1 MAQFSYR
8 AKSGP
13 QDVVSGLIEAD
24 TIAEAVTRLTNSGQI
39 PLEVKPSEKL
49 ITNLPANSKNAVS
62 ENKISQAA
70 LYQFTRQLADLLD
83 AGIPLAR
90 CMELLSR
97 QRQFPHLVEVIEAMT
112 VLLHQGGSLSF
123 ALAKYPKIFS
133 PLYIHTVKAAES
145 SGQLPLVLNRLAQ
158 FLEADIQMQSRVKS
172 SLLYPAI
179 IFLVGLLTLFVL
191 LSFVLPRLT
200 LMFEDFDAQLPLA
213 TRIVVAVSQIFAH
226 FWWLMAAVITAGIF
240 WARSYLNTAKGKTRL
255 DGISLKIPLLK
266 SFIEN
271 TQLSRFSRTL
281 GMLIESGVPIVTA
294 LESVTMVIDNSVL
307 QEEIKRMAIRVK
319 SGMSLTQSIKA
330 SALFPEMAVDLIA
343 VGQESGKLEKG
354 LYKLAANCERS
365 SQDLAQ
371 AFVTI
376 LGPAVLVV
384 VVGMVGFMV
393 VAMLLPMFQMNMII
407 N

>member
-1 MAQFSYR
+1 MPQFLYK

-13 QDVVSGLIEAD
+13 QDVTTGIIEAD
-24 TIAEAVTRLTNSGQI
+24 TITEAVTKLTNAGKI
-39 PLEVKPSEKL
+39 PIDVKLYMKIVLPS
-49 ITNLPANSKNAVS
+49 NDKNTES
-62 ENKISQAA
+62 NTKISQIA
-70 LYQFTRQLADLLD
+70 LFQFTRQLADLLE

-97 QRQFPHLVEVIEAMT
+97 QRQFPVMVEIIESMT
-112 VLLHQGGSLSF
+112 VLLQQGGSLSL
-123 ALAKYPKIFS
+123 ALSKYPKIFS
-133 PLYIHTVKAAES
+133 PLYIHTVKAAEA

-158 FLEADIQMQSRVKS
+158 FLESDMQMQSKAKS

-200 LMFEDFDAQLPLA
+200 LMFEDFDAQLPLP
-213 TRIVVAVSQIFAH
+213 TRIVVAISQVFAQ
-226 FWWLMAAVITAGIF
+226 FWWLMAAVIVGAFYWT
-240 WARSYLNTAKGKTRL
+240 RSFLNTAKGKAWFDAAL
-255 DGISLKIPLLK
+255 LKVPLLK
-266 SFIEN
+266 SFIED
-271 TQLSRFSRTL
+271 TQLSRFARTL
-281 GMLIESGVPIVTA
+281 GMLLESGVPIVTA
-294 LESVTMVIDNSVL
+294 LESVTMVVDNLAL
-307 QEEIKRMAIRVK
+307 QEEVKKMALRVK
-319 SGMSLTQSIKA
+319 SGMSLTQAIKA

-354 LYKLAANCERS
+354 LYKLATNCERT
-365 SQDLAQ
+365 SQELAQ
-371 AFVTI
+371 TFVTI

-384 VVGMVGFMV
+384 VVGIVGFMI

>member
-1 MAQFSYR
+1 MPQFSYI

-13 QDVVSGLIEAD
+13 KNVINGLIEAD
-24 TIAEAVTRLTNSGQI
+24 TIAEAVSKLTNAGQM
-39 PLEVKPSEKL
+39 PVEVKPYEKPKIAAQALNKNFGSEIK
-49 ITNLPANSKNAVS
+49 VS
-62 ENKISQAA
+62 QVA
-70 LYQFTRQLADLLD
+70 LFQFTRQLADLLE
-83 AGIPLAR
+83 AGVPLAR

-97 QRQFPHLVEVIEAMT
+97 QRQFPLMVEIIESMT
-112 VLLHQGGSLSF
+112 VLLQQGGSLSF
-123 ALAKYPKIFS
+123 ALAKYPKVFS
-133 PLYIHTVKAAES
+133 PLYIHTVKAAEG
-145 SGQLPLVLNRLAQ
+145 SGQVPLVLNRLAQ
-158 FLEADIQMQSRVKS
+158 FLETDMQMQSKVKS
-172 SLLYPAI
+172 SLLYPMI

-213 TRIVVAVSQIFAH
+213 TRIVVAVSQVFAQ
-226 FWWLMAAVITAGIF
+226 FWWLMAGVIIGAVF
-240 WARSYLNTAKGKTRL
+240 WARSYLKTAKGKASI
-255 DGISLKIPLLK
+255 DGIALKIPLLK

-281 GMLIESGVPIVTA
+281 GMLLESGVPIVTA
-294 LESVTMVIDNSVL
+294 LESVTLVVDNSAL
-307 QEEIKRMAIRVK
+307 QEEVKKIAFRVK
-319 SGMSLTQSIKA
+319 AGMSLTQAIKA

-371 AFVTI
+371 TFVTI
-376 LGPAVLVV
+376 LGPAVLVL
-384 VVGMVGFMV
+384 VVGIVGFMII
-393 VAMLLPMFQMNMII
+393 AMLLPMFQMNMII

>member
-1 MAQFSYR
+1 MAQFSFK

-13 QDVVSGLIEAD
+13 KEVTSGLIEAD
-24 TIAEAVTRLTNSGQI
+24 TIAEAVFKLTNSGQI
-39 PLEVKPSEKL
+39 PVDIKPYEKL
-49 ITNLPANSKNAVS
+49 TASPSPFDKNAKP
-62 ENKISQAA
+62 ENKVSQAA
-70 LYQFTRQLADLLD
+70 LYQFTRQLADLLE

-97 QRQFPHLVEVIEAMT
+97 QRQFPQMVENIEAMT
-112 VLLHQGGSLSF
+112 LLLKQGGSLSF
-123 ALAKYPKIFS
+123 ALAKYPKIFT
-133 PLYIHTVKAAES
+133 PLYIHTVKAAET
-145 SGQLPLVLNRLAQ
+145 SGQLPLVLNRLAE
-158 FLEADIQMQSRVKS
+158 FLESDMQMQSKVKS
-172 SLLYPAI
+172 SLLYPGI
-179 IFLVGLLTLFVL
+179 ILVVGLLTLFVL

-200 LMFEDFDAQLPLA
+200 LMFEDFDAQLPLI
-213 TRIVVAVSQIFAH
+213 TRIVVAVSQVFAH
-226 FWWLMAAVITAGIF
+226 FWWLMAAVIAAGVY
-240 WARSYLNTAKGKTRL
+240 WARSYLNTSKGKAWF
-255 DGISLKIPLLK
+255 DGFLLKIPYLK

-294 LESVTMVIDNSVL
+294 LESVTLVVDNSAL
-307 QEEIKRMAIRVK
+307 QEEVRKMTIKVR
-319 SGMSLTQSIKA
+319 SGMSLTQAIKA

-365 SQDLAQ
+365 SQDMSH

-376 LGPAVLVV
+376 LGPAVLVM
-384 VVGMVGFMV
+384 VVGLVGFMI

>member
-1 MAQFSYR
+1 MAQFSYK

-13 QDVVSGLIEAD
+13 KNLTSGLIEAD
-24 TIAEAVTRLTNSGQI
+24 TVAEAVFKLTNAGKI
-39 PLEVKPSEKL
+39 PVDVKPYEKVSASSL
-49 ITNLPANSKNAVS
+49 SIDRNSRP
-62 ENKISQAA
+62 ENKVSQEA
-70 LYQFTRQLADLLD
+70 LYQFTRQLADLME

-97 QRQFPHLVEVIEAMT
+97 QRQFPQMVENIEAMT
-112 VLLHQGGSLSF
+112 VLLKQGGSLSF
-123 ALAKYPKIFS
+123 ALSKYPRIFS
-133 PLYIHTVKAAES
+133 PLYIHTVKAAEA

-158 FLEADIQMQSRVKS
+158 FLDSDMKLQSNVKS

-179 IFLVGLLTLFVL
+179 ILVVGILTLFVL
-191 LSFVLPRLT
+191 LSFVLPKLT
-200 LMFEDFDAQLPLA
+200 LMFEDFDAQLPLI
-213 TRIVVAVSQIFAH
+213 TRIVVSISQVFAH
-226 FWWLMAAVITAGIF
+226 FWWLMAAVAAGIFF
-240 WARSYLNTAKGKTRL
+240 WARSFLKTAKGKAWI
-255 DGISLKIPLLK
+255 DGTALKIPLLK
-266 SFIEN
+266 SFIED

-294 LESVTMVIDNSVL
+294 LESVTLVVDNSAL
-307 QEEIKRMAIRVK
+307 QEEVKKMTLRVK
-319 SGMSLTQSIKA
+319 TGMSLTQAIKA

-365 SQDLAQ
+365 SQEMAQ
-371 AFVTI
+371 TFVTI
-376 LGPAVLVV
+376 LGPAVLIL
-384 VVGMVGFMV
+384 VVGLVGFMI

>member
-1 MAQFSYR
+1 
-8 AKSGP
+8 
-13 QDVVSGLIEAD
+13 
-24 TIAEAVTRLTNSGQI
+24 
-39 PLEVKPSEKL
+39 
-49 ITNLPANSKNAVS
+49 
-62 ENKISQAA
+62 
-70 LYQFTRQLADLLD
+70 
-83 AGIPLAR
+83 
-90 CMELLSR
+90 
-97 QRQFPHLVEVIEAMT
+97 
-112 VLLHQGGSLSF
+112 
-123 ALAKYPKIFS
+123 
-133 PLYIHTVKAAES
+133 
-145 SGQLPLVLNRLAQ
+145 LAQ
-158 FLEADIQMQSRVKS
+158 FLESDMQMQSKAKS

-200 LMFEDFDAQLPLA
+200 LMFEDFDAQLPLP
-213 TRIVVAVSQIFAH
+213 TRIVVGISQIFAQ
-226 FWWLMAAVITAGIF
+226 FWWLMAAVITGAVF
-240 WARSYLNTAKGKTRL
+240 WIRSYIKTEKGKATI
-255 DGISLKIPLLK
+255 DEVSLKIPLLK

-281 GMLIESGVPIVTA
+281 GMLLESGVPIVTA
-294 LESVTMVIDNSVL
+294 LESVTLVVDNYAL
-307 QEEIKRMAIRVK
+307 QEEVRKMALSVK
-319 SGMSLTQSIKA
+319 SGMSLTQAIKA

-365 SQDLAQ
+365 SQELAQ

-384 VVGMVGFMV
+384 VVGLVGFMI

>member
-1 MAQFSYR
+1 MAQYSYK

-13 QDVVSGLIEAD
+13 KDIVSGFIEAD
-24 TIAEAVTRLTNSGQI
+24 TLNEAVTKLTNTGKMPI
-39 PLEVKPSEKL
+39 DVKLQVKVVLPVDL
-49 ITNLPANSKNAVS
+49 INTESKT
-62 ENKISQAA
+62 KISQVA
-70 LYQFTRQLADLLD
+70 LYQFTRQLADLLE

-97 QRQFPHLVEVIEAMT
+97 QRQFPQLVGLIETMSE
-112 VLLHQGGSLSF
+112 LLQKGGSLSF
-123 ALAKYPKIFS
+123 ALSKYPKIFS
-133 PLYIHTVKAAES
+133 PLYIHTVKAAEA

-158 FLEADIQMQSRVKS
+158 FLEADMLMQSKAKS

-179 IFLVGLLTLFVL
+179 IFLVGVLTLFVL

-213 TRIVVAVSQIFAH
+213 TRIVVAVSQIFAQ
-226 FWWLMAAVITAGIF
+226 FWWLILGVFIGGFFWGRSFINTTNGKATLDRIT
-240 WARSYLNTAKGKTRL
+240 
-255 DGISLKIPLLK
+255 LKIPLLK

-271 TQLSRFSRTL
+271 TQLSRFARTL
-281 GMLIESGVPIVTA
+281 GMLLESGVPIVTA
-294 LESVTMVIDNSVL
+294 LESVTQVVDNSAL
-307 QEEIKRMAIRVK
+307 QEEVRKMTLKVK
-319 SGMSLTQSIKA
+319 SGMSLTQAIKA

-365 SQDLAQ
+365 SQELAQ

-376 LGPAVLVV
+376 LGPAVLVI
-384 VVGMVGFMV
+384 VVGIIGFMII
-393 VAMLLPMFQMNMII
+393 AMLLPMFQMNMII

>member
-1 MAQFSYR
+1 MPQFLYK
-8 AKSGP
+8 AKKGPKDITSGI
-13 QDVVSGLIEAD
+13 IEAD
-24 TIAEAVTRLTNSGQI
+24 TITEAVTRLNNAGKVPI
-39 PLEVKPSEKL
+39 DIKL
-49 ITNLPANSKNAVS
+49 YMKIVLPANDNFEIPQVKVP
-62 ENKISQAA
+62 QTA
-70 LYQFTRQLADLLD
+70 LFQFTRQLADLLD

-97 QRQFPHLVEVIEAMT
+97 QRQFPQMVEVIGSMT
-112 VLLHQGGSLSF
+112 VLLQQGGSLSI
-123 ALAKYPKIFS
+123 ALAKYPMIFS
-133 PLYIHTVKAAES
+133 PLYVHTVKAAET

-158 FLEADIQMQSRVKS
+158 FLESDMQMRSKVKS
-172 SLLYPAI
+172 SLLYPVI

-200 LMFEDFDAQLPLA
+200 LMFDDFGAELPLA
-213 TRIVVAVSQIFAH
+213 TRIVVAISQFFEH
-226 FWWLMAAVITAGIF
+226 FWWLLAIAVTGLVY
-240 WARSYLNTAKGKTRL
+240 WVRSYVKTDQGKSFI
-255 DGISLKIPLLK
+255 DGISLKIPLLRP
-266 SFIEN
+266 FIEN

-294 LESVTMVIDNSVL
+294 LESVTMVIDNSAL
-307 QEEIKRMAIRVK
+307 QEEVRKMSFKVK
-319 SGMSLTQSIKA
+319 SGMSLTQAIKT
-330 SALFPEMAVDLIA
+330 SSLFPEMAVDLIA

-354 LYKLAANCERS
+354 LYKLAANCERA
-365 SQDLAQ
+365 SQEQSQ

-384 VVGMVGFMV
+384 VVSMVGFMI

>member
-1 MAQFSYR
+1 MAQFSYK

-13 QDVVSGLIEAD
+13 VEVTSGLIEAD
-24 TIAEAVTRLTNSGQI
+24 TISEAVSKLTNAGQV
-39 PLEVKPSEKL
+39 PVEVKPYEKL
-49 ITNLPANSKNAVS
+49 TTPLLADKNAKPANKA
-62 ENKISQAA
+62 SQAA
-70 LYQFTRQLADLLD
+70 LYQFTRQLADLLE

-90 CMELLSR
+90 CMDLLSR
-97 QRQFPHLVEVIEAMT
+97 QRQFPQMVENIEAMT
-112 VLLHQGGSLSF
+112 VLLKQGGSLSF

-133 PLYIHTVKAAES
+133 PLYIHTVKAAEA

-158 FLEADIQMQSRVKS
+158 FLESDMQIQSKVRS
-172 SLLYPAI
+172 SLVYPAI
-179 IFLVGLLTLFVL
+179 IFLVGCLTLFVL

-200 LMFEDFDAQLPLA
+200 SMFEDFDAQLPLI
-213 TRIVVAVSQIFAH
+213 TRIVVAVSQVFAQ
-226 FWWLMAAVITAGIF
+226 FWWLMIAVAAGAVF
-240 WARSYLNTAKGKTRL
+240 WARSYLNTAKGKAWIDAAL
-255 DGISLKIPLLK
+255 LKVPLLK

-271 TQLSRFSRTL
+271 TQLSRFARTL

-294 LESVTMVIDNSVL
+294 LESVTLIVDNSAL
-307 QEEIKRMAIRVK
+307 QEEVRKMTIKVK
-319 SGMSLTQSIKA
+319 SGMSLTQAIKA

-365 SQDLAQ
+365 SQDMSQ
-371 AFVTI
+371 TFVTI

>member
-1 MAQFSYR
+1 MPQFSYI

-13 QDVVSGLIEAD
+13 KNVINGLIEAD
-24 TIAEAVTRLTNSGQI
+24 TIAEAVSKLTNAGQM
-39 PLEVKPSEKL
+39 PVEVKPYEKPKIAAQALNKNFGSEIK
-49 ITNLPANSKNAVS
+49 VS
-62 ENKISQAA
+62 QVA
-70 LYQFTRQLADLLD
+70 LFQFTRQLADLLE
-83 AGIPLAR
+83 AGVPLAR

-97 QRQFPHLVEVIEAMT
+97 QRQFPLMVEIIESMT
-112 VLLHQGGSLSF
+112 VLLQQVGSLSF
-123 ALAKYPKIFS
+123 ALAKYPKVFS
-133 PLYIHTVKAAES
+133 PLYIHTVKAAEG
-145 SGQLPLVLNRLAQ
+145 SGQVPLVLNRLAQ
-158 FLEADIQMQSRVKS
+158 FLETDMQMQSKVKS
-172 SLLYPAI
+172 SLLYPMI

-213 TRIVVAVSQIFAH
+213 TRIVVAVSQVFAQ
-226 FWWLMAAVITAGIF
+226 FWWLMAGVIIGAVF
-240 WARSYLNTAKGKTRL
+240 WARSYLKTAKGKASI
-255 DGISLKIPLLK
+255 DGIALKIPLLK

-281 GMLIESGVPIVTA
+281 GMLLESGVPIVTA
-294 LESVTMVIDNSVL
+294 LESVTLVVDNSAL
-307 QEEIKRMAIRVK
+307 QEEVKKIAFRVK
-319 SGMSLTQSIKA
+319 AGMSLTQAIKA

-371 AFVTI
+371 TFVTI
-376 LGPAVLVV
+376 LGPAVLVL
-384 VVGMVGFMV
+384 VVGIVGFMII
-393 VAMLLPMFQMNMII
+393 AMLLPMFQMNMII

>member
-1 MAQFSYR
+1 MPQFLYK
-8 AKSGP
+8 AKNGP
-13 QDVVSGLIEAD
+13 QDVSSGVIEAD
-24 TIAEAVTRLTNSGQI
+24 TITDAVTKLTNAGKIPIDVKLYMKIVLPDHDKNTGSGI
-39 PLEVKPSEKL
+39 KV
-49 ITNLPANSKNAVS
+49 
-62 ENKISQAA
+62 SQAA
-70 LYQFTRQLADLLD
+70 LFQFTRQLADLLE

-97 QRQFPHLVEVIEAMT
+97 QRQFPQMGGIIESMT
-112 VLLHQGGSLSF
+112 VMLQQGGSLSL
-123 ALAKYPKIFS
+123 ALGKYPKIFS
-133 PLYIHTVKAAES
+133 PLYIHTVKAAET

-158 FLEADIQMQSRVKS
+158 FLENDMQMQSKVKS

-200 LMFEDFDAQLPLA
+200 MMFEDFGAQLPLP
-213 TRIVVAVSQIFAH
+213 TRIVVAISQVFAQ
-226 FWWLMAAVITAGIF
+226 FWWLMAGLMTGAFF
-240 WARSYLNTAKGKTRL
+240 WIRSYLKTAKGKAAI

-271 TQLSRFSRTL
+271 SQLSRFSRTL
-281 GMLIESGVPIVTA
+281 GMLLESGVPIVTA
-294 LESVTMVIDNSVL
+294 LESVTLVVDNSAL
-307 QEEIKRMAIRVK
+307 QEEVKKMALRVK
-319 SGMSLTQSIKA
+319 SGMSLTQAIKA

-371 AFVTI
+371 TFVTI

-384 VVGMVGFMV
+384 VVGMVGFMI

>member
-1 MAQFSYR
+1 
-8 AKSGP
+8 
-13 QDVVSGLIEAD
+13 LD
-24 TIAEAVTRLTNSGQI
+24 TKV
-39 PLEVKPSEKL
+39 
-49 ITNLPANSKNAVS
+49 
-62 ENKISQAA
+62 SQAA
-70 LYQFTRQLADLLD
+70 LFQFTRQLADLLE

-97 QRQFPHLVEVIEAMT
+97 QRQFPRMVEIIESMT
-112 VLLHQGGSLSF
+112 VTLQQGGSLSL
-123 ALAKYPKIFS
+123 ALAQYPNVFS
-133 PLYIHTVKAAES
+133 PLYVHTVKAAEA

-158 FLEADIQMQSRVKS
+158 FLEADMQMQSKVKS

-200 LMFEDFDAQLPLA
+200 LMFEDFDTQLPLV
-213 TRIVVAVSQIFAH
+213 TRMVMAVSEIFAH
-226 FWWLMAAVITAGIF
+226 FWWLMALVIAGAVLGTN
-240 WARSYLNTAKGKTRL
+240 SYLKTDKGKAAL
-255 DGISLKIPLLK
+255 DGVVLRIPLLR

-281 GMLIESGVPIVTA
+281 GMLLESGVPIVPA
-294 LESVTMVIDNSVL
+294 LESVTLVVDNSAL
-307 QEEIKRMAIRVK
+307 QEEVEKMTLRVK
-319 SGMSLTQSIKA
+319 SGMSLTQAIKA
-330 SALFPEMAVDLIA
+330 SSLFPEMALDLIA

-365 SQDLAQ
+365 SKDMAE

-384 VVGMVGFMV
+384 VVGMVGFMI

>member
-1 MAQFSYR
+1 MPQFIYK
-8 AKSGP
+8 AKKGP
-13 QDVVSGLIEAD
+13 QDVVSGFIEAD
-24 TIAEAVTRLTNSGQI
+24 TIADAVAKLTNAGQMPIEVKPYVEAVTILSRSG
-39 PLEVKPSEKL
+39 KPSGADL
-49 ITNLPANSKNAVS
+49 IVSK
-62 ENKISQAA
+62 IA
-70 LYQFTRQLADLLD
+70 LFQFTRQLADLLE

-97 QRQFPHLVEVIEAMT
+97 QRQFPMMVEAIESMIV
-112 VLLHQGGSLSF
+112 VLQQGGSLSL
-123 ALAKYPKIFS
+123 ALAKYPGIFP
-133 PLYIHTVKAAES
+133 PLYLHTVKAAEA

-158 FLEADIQMQSRVKS
+158 FLESDMQMQSKVKV

-179 IFLVGLLTLFVL
+179 IFLVGVLTLFVL

-213 TRIVVAVSQIFAH
+213 TRMVVAISQVFAG
-226 FWWLMAAVITAGIF
+226 FWWLMAGGIIAAAW
-240 WARSYLNTAKGKTRL
+240 WARSYVKTESGKL
-255 DGISLKIPLLK
+255 FIDKLSLKVPLLR

-281 GMLIESGVPIVTA
+281 GMLLESGVPIVTA
-294 LESVTMVIDNSVL
+294 LESVTMVVDNMAL
-307 QEEIKRMAIRVK
+307 QEEVK
-319 SGMSLTQSIKA
+319 KMTVKVKAGMSLTQAIKA

-343 VGQESGKLEKG
+343 VGQESGKLERG
-354 LYKLAANCERS
+354 LYKLAAGCERS
-365 SQDLAQ
+365 AQ
-371 AFVTI
+371 EMAGTFVTI

-384 VVGMVGFMV
+384 VVGIVGFMI

>member
-1 MAQFSYR
+1 MPQFFYK
-8 AKSGP
+8 AKKGP
-13 QDVVSGLIEAD
+13 KDIVTGLIEAE
-24 TIAEAVTRLTNSGQI
+24 TIAEAVKKLTNAGQVPI
-39 PLEVKPSEKL
+39 DVKLYLKVVLPQSEK
-49 ITNLPANSKNAVS
+49 NFKFESKVS
-62 ENKISQAA
+62 PVA
-70 LYQFTRQLADLLD
+70 LFQFTRQLADLTES
-83 AGIPLAR
+83 GIPLAR

-97 QRQFPHLVEVIEAMT
+97 QRQFPLMVEVIESISLM
-112 VLLHQGGSLSF
+112 LQQGGSLSL
-123 ALAKYPKIFS
+123 ALAKYPRIFS
-133 PLYIHTVKAAES
+133 PLYVHTVKAAEA

-158 FLEADIQMQSRVKS
+158 FLESDMQMQSKAKS

-200 LMFEDFDAQLPLA
+200 LMFEDFDAQLPLP
-213 TRIVVAVSQIFAH
+213 TRIVVGISQIFAQ
-226 FWWLMAAVITAGIF
+226 FWWLMAAVITGAVF
-240 WARSYLNTAKGKTRL
+240 WIRSYIKTEKGKATI
-255 DGISLKIPLLK
+255 DEVSLKIPLLK

-281 GMLIESGVPIVTA
+281 GMLLESGVPIVTA
-294 LESVTMVIDNSVL
+294 LESVTLVVDNYAL
-307 QEEIKRMAIRVK
+307 QEEVRKMALSVK
-319 SGMSLTQSIKA
+319 SGMSLTQAIKA

-365 SQDLAQ
+365 SQELAQ

-384 VVGMVGFMV
+384 VVGLVGFMI

>member
-1 MAQFSYR
+1 MAQFVYK
-8 AKSGP
+8 AKKGP
-13 QDVVSGLIEAD
+13 QDVTSGIIEAE
-24 TIAEAVTRLTNSGQI
+24 TITEAVTKLTNAGKI
-39 PLEVKPSEKL
+39 PIDVKLYMK
-49 ITNLPANSKNAVS
+49 INLSASDKSPGSDIKVS
-62 ENKISQAA
+62 QVA
-70 LYQFTRQLADLLD
+70 LFQFTRQLADLLE

-97 QRQFPHLVEVIEAMT
+97 QRQFPVLVGIIESMT
-112 VLLHQGGSLSF
+112 VLLQQGGSLSL
-123 ALAKYPKIFS
+123 ALAQYPRIFS
-133 PLYIHTVKAAES
+133 PLYIHTVKAAEA

-158 FLEADIQMQSRVKS
+158 FLEADMQIQSKAKS

-179 IFLVGLLTLFVL
+179 IFLVGVLTLFVL

-213 TRIVVAVSQIFAH
+213 TRIVVAISQIFAH
-226 FWWLMAAVITAGIF
+226 FWWLMAAVITGMVF
-240 WARSYLNTAKGKTRL
+240 WVRSYLNTVKGKAWFDEFT
-255 DGISLKIPLLK
+255 LKIPLLK

-271 TQLSRFSRTL
+271 TQLSRFARTL
-281 GMLIESGVPIVTA
+281 GMLLESGVPIVTA
-294 LESVTMVIDNSVL
+294 LESVTMVVDNSAL
-307 QEEIKRMAIRVK
+307 QEEVKKMTLKVK
-319 SGMSLTQSIKA
+319 SGMSLTQAIKA

-354 LYKLAANCERS
+354 LYKLASNCERS
-365 SQDLAQ
+365 SQEMAG

-384 VVGMVGFMV
+384 VVGMVGFMI